1 MISRTVRMGRIERH
15 RTSGPAP
22 VPGLFVAAAS
32 LNDFVDT
39 TAVATLA
46 NTGGQGVNFIVIAAN
61 NYDHAQSQLSV
72 SDTINGS
79 PSGNV
84 WTPVTVLGNPS
95 SSASGIPFFWYCYGP
110 NVGTSHVFTAS
121 NPTGNQCPRIA
132 VQCFKGMPLSGGPNR
147 DENWT
152 AVGGSP
158 LPLQSA
164 NYGLG
169 LTSPL
174 KVGDL
179 IVVACGVG
187 LGNGK
192 TFTCDSGVTVT
203 CAADSTPY
211 NLFGIRAG
219 YALATVPSQP
229 CLGTVVV
236 DPIGSTLTVSVYST
250 ANFVLPQICTGD
262 VNVTSN
268 ISADIYLADTT
279 GFYAGMSVY
288 LTGFYGS
295 AGSDLNG
302 QVWQLSAVASDHI
315 TVIGSGGA
323 FNTTGSFT
331 GQSGTV
337 YQNVTIEGF
346 TGALAVANDSVAA
359 KVTAIGSGT
368 VSVDVGGAIASGPY
382 TGQSAGV
389 VGLPVCPN
397 WYWNYAGTTNE
408 AGLGMVIFPGS

>member
-1 MISRTVRMGRIERH
+1 MGRIERH

-61 NYDHAQSQLSV
+61 NYDSVQSQLSV

-84 WTPVTVLGNPS
+84 WTPVTVIGTPDV
-95 SSASGIPFFWYCYGP
+95 GVTGVPFFWYCYDP

-121 NPTGNQCPRIA
+121 NPTGDQCPRIA

-147 DENWT
+147 DENWIG
-152 AVGGSP
+152 VGGSY
-158 LPLQSA
+158 LPLRSA

-211 NLFGIRAG
+211 NLFGIAAG

-236 DPIGSTLTVSVYST
+236 DLLGSTLTVSVAST

-262 VNVTSN
+262 VNVTST

-279 GFYAGMSVY
+279 GFYVGMSVY
-288 LTGFYGS
+288 LTGFSGVV
-295 AGSDLNG
+295 GTDFNT

-323 FNTTGSFT
+323 FNHTGSFT

-337 YQNVTIEGF
+337 YQNVTIDGF
-346 TGALAVANDSVAA
+346 TGALAIANDSVGVQ
-359 KVTAIGSGT
+359 VTAIGSGT
-368 VSVDVGGAIASGPY
+368 VSVYVGTSIASGPY

-397 WYWNYAGTTNE
+397 WYWNYAGISNE